1 MRAASPLPARLARQ
15 RPRSNR
21 QAALRDGSR
30 QPLPRNRRQPAT
42 PGYRHCAGGW
52 KGRRRVATVC
62 VFVDA
67 LGGCVGS
74 CRAGAVRPKPASSH
88 EIPNAQMNAISPV

>member
-30 QPLPRNRRQPAT
+30 QPLPPNRRQPEQLIPGLPAAT
-42 PGYRHCAGGW
+42 PRPLSSSACHC
-52 KGRRRVATVC
+52 C
-62 VFVDA
+62 P
-67 LGGCVGS
+67 S
-74 CRAGAVRPKPASSH
+74 
-88 EIPNAQMNAISPV
+88 